1 MNQDIA
7 VAGID
12 IGGDRKGCHLV
23 ILRGMEVA
31 CSTVDHDPD
40 VLARL
45 CKDHDVIAVGVDSP
59 CKWGSCSGGRKAE
72 RCLAKQRIFSFS
84 TPTKERALA
93 NKSGFYGWMFN
104 GERVYE
110 ALLPEYPLLSAAK
123 YTGGRI
129 CFETFPHA
137 VTCALLGVETASAKK
152 KRTQRR
158 QLLENAGIAT
168 RSLRNPLKSIDAI
181 DAALCA
187 LTAQFLIENRYQP
200 IGDPEGGWIVMPSPL
215 SR

>member
-1 MNQDIA
+1 M
-7 VAGID
+7 
-12 IGGDRKGCHLV
+12 
-23 ILRGMEVA
+23 ILRGMEVERSA
-31 CSTVDHDPD
+31 VAHDPD
-40 VLARL
+40 ELARL

-59 CKWGSCSGGRKAE
+59 CRWGSSSGGRKAE
-72 RCLAKQRIFSFS
+72 RDLAKQRIFSFS

-110 ALLPEYPLLSAAK
+110 ALLPEYPLLSDEK

-137 VTCALLGVETASAKK
+137 VTCALLGVDTASARK

-158 QLLENAGIAT
+158 QLLEDAGIAT
-168 RSLRNPLKSIDAI
+168 RSLSNL
-181 DAALCA
+181 
-187 LTAQFLIENRYQP
+187 LTEKKEIP
-200 IGDPEGGWIVMPSPL
+200 SGDTG
-215 SR
+215 